1 MRHPSALQPRRP
13 GPQACPPPFPFA
25 PTPLNQTHGRARI
38 RIVGSVEPLFY
49 LDLHSHS
56 TDASDDAGGTVEGY
70 LKWIAGR
77 RKRGYQVDGFVLTE
91 HRGFDPE
98 LDYSDLAEQY
108 GVVVLKGAE
117 LETEI
122 GHVLVYG
129 VTERFSR
136 EFDLSRVD
144 LPSADVFAAARDFG
158 GFAVA
163 AHAGRPRIGI
173 WDYAR
178 NGAALAHVRALEE
191 LNGGSSAEE
200 NERAAELAR
209 LRGLFRIGGS
219 DAHYV
224 SAIGRCLTAFRR
236 PVRRIE
242 DLVEALQDGDY
253 WPLRIEDTFRGVE

>member
-1 MRHPSALQPRRP
+1 MD
-13 GPQACPPPFPFA
+13 G
-25 PTPLNQTHGRARI
+25 
-38 RIVGSVEPLFY
+38 LFF

-70 LKWIAGR
+70 LKWIVSR
-77 RKRGYQVDGFVLTE
+77 RKRGYRVDGFVLTE
-91 HRGFDPE
+91 HRSFDPE
-98 LDYSDLAEQY
+98 VDYSDLASQY
-108 GVVVLKGAE
+108 GVIVLKGAE

-129 VTERFSR
+129 INERFTR

-144 LPSADVFAAARDFG
+144 LPSQDVFQAALDFG

-173 WDYAR
+173 WEHAR
-178 NGAALAHVRALEE
+178 NGVDLSHVRAIEE
-191 LNGGSSAEE
+191 LNGGSTAEE
-200 NERAAELAR
+200 NQRAAELAR
-209 LRGLFRIGGS
+209 LHGFGRVGGS

-236 PVRRIE
+236 RVRRIE
-242 DLVEALQDGDY
+242 ELVEGLHEGEYFPVRLDETQMD
-253 WPLRIEDTFRGVE
+253 LE

>member
-1 MRHPSALQPRRP
+1 MD
-13 GPQACPPPFPFA
+13 G
-25 PTPLNQTHGRARI
+25 
-38 RIVGSVEPLFY
+38 LFF

-70 LKWIAGR
+70 LKWIASR
-77 RKRGYQVDGFVLTE
+77 RKRGYRVDGFVLTE

-98 LDYSDLAEQY
+98 LDYSDLAGRY

-129 VTERFSR
+129 INERFTR

-144 LPSADVFAAARDFG
+144 LPSRDVFQAALDFG

-173 WDYAR
+173 WEHAS
-178 NGAALAHVRALEE
+178 NGVDLSHVRAIEE
-191 LNGGSSAEE
+191 LNGGSTAEE

-209 LRGLFRIGGS
+209 LHGFGRVGGS

-224 SAIGRCLTAFRR
+224 SAIGRCLTAFRH

-242 DLVEALQDGDY
+242 ELVERLHEGEYFPVRLEETQTD
-253 WPLRIEDTFRGVE
+253 LE